1 MYLYLTF
8 ALLSGIAI
16 TEIGVLFTSKNGA
29 ESLESYCHMLMPS
42 VFDTFGIVWKK
53 TEDRPKVQ
61 RVFLPNAKTQL
72 IDRIHAD
79 FAGSKAASCDSVLEL
94 GEQIQR
100 FLKGEPVKFGLEIAA
115 LETCSSFQRR
125 VLLAEYGIPRG
136 WISTYGRISKSLG
149 IAKGARAVGRVLS
162 RNPFPII
169 IPCHRAIR
177 SNGELGGFQGGLRM
191 KRVLLEHEGV
201 CVSNEGK
208 VLTTQI
214 YY

>member
-1 MYLYLTF
+1 MHLYLTF

-16 TEIGVLFTSKNGA
+16 PEIGVLFTSKNGA
-29 ESLESYCHMLMPS
+29 GSLESHFHMLLPS
-42 VFDTFGIVWKK
+42 IFGTFGIVWKN

-61 RVFLPNAKTQL
+61 RVFLPNAKSRL
-72 IDRIHAD
+72 INRIHAD
-79 FAGSKAASCDSVLEL
+79 FAGSKAASCESVLEL
-94 GEQIQR
+94 SEQIQR
-100 FLKGEPVKFGLEIAA
+100 FLKGEPVKFELEIVA
-115 LETCSSFQRR
+115 LETCSSFQRK

-177 SNGELGGFQGGLRM
+177 SNGELG
-191 KRVLLEHEGV
+191 
-201 CVSNEGK
+201 
-208 VLTTQI
+208 
-214 YY
+214 